1 MTKQKHSK
9 KDQAKSLE
17 NQVDESVRV
26 KSAQDI
32 NAEGGEDVTVEIGED
47 VADELHTQHSEHEQ
61 QQNHRESTQA
71 FGHGSTEDSPKAKA
85 KKPEFELNFKGS
97 EILRAQFPK
106 TFKAVEV
113 AAGDWVNDGD
123 FKEIPVDNPAAKE
136 LLALG
141 LKKAKDTEQKIM
153 QSKAVEQATMKAFEM
168 AMKAN
173 ETIQTIKSQI
183 LKK

>member
-9 KDQAKSLE
+9 KDQSKDLK
-17 NQVDESVRV
+17 NQVD
-26 KSAQDI
+26 DT
-32 NAEGGEDVTVEIGED
+32 AEARSEEDVTVEIGED
-47 VADELHTQHSEHEQ
+47 VADQLHSQHSAHEHK
-61 QQNHRESTQA
+61 QNH
-71 FGHGSTEDSPKAKA
+71 HGSSSESSYTREDSQQERS
-85 KKPEFELNFKGS
+85 KKPDFELNFKGS

-106 TFKAVEV
+106 AFKAVEV
-113 AAGDWVNDGD
+113 AAGDWINDGD

-153 QSKAVEQATMKAFEM
+153 QSKAVEQATIKAFEV

>member
-17 NQVDESVRV
+17 NQVDDTTEVASE
-26 KSAQDI
+26 DI
-32 NAEGGEDVTVEIGED
+32 AADSVTVKASED
-47 VADELHTQHSEHEQ
+47 VADELHAQHSAHEHK
-61 QQNHRESTQA
+61 QNHRGTTHETSNNAKEESNQDKT
-71 FGHGSTEDSPKAKA
+71 
-85 KKPEFELNFKGS
+85 KKPDFELNFNGS

-113 AAGDWVNDGD
+113 AAGDWINDGD

-141 LKKAKDTEQKIM
+141 LKTAKDAEQKIM
-153 QSKAVEQATMKAFEM
+153 QSKAVEQATMKAFEV

-173 ETIQTIKSQI
+173 ETFQTIKSQI